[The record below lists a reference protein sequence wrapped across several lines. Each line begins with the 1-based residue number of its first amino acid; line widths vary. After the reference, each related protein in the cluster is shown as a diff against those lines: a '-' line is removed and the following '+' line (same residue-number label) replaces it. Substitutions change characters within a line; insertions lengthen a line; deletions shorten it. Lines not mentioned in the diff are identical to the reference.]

1 MASIKYLF
9 AISFLFIIAFNSVL
23 AAPVSSKEVVD
34 RKNDESEE
42 SPETDKKIPAKIND
56 AALNE
61 QDTDESSDDDEKPSK
76 PEHAHKHKNHSDH
89 LDVDEDDSKAK
100 KVDKEDDP
108 DPVKSD
114 KLNDKSADNEKSQ
127 KVIDDKATALEA
139 DKPAATSHSEEEGE
153 SDIRKPLADNTYPK
167 APAATA
173 AEDRQQQSRE
183 IVDKDTK
190 AVVSDEASDKH
201 EEVPA
206 PAKGSGTMTQEEN
219 EGVANLTEDK
229 QMDERQDG
237 ISVVQTTTK
246 SPNSGM
252 SASVSFS
259 LIFLSIMIYLLQ

>member
-9 AISFLFIIAFNSVL
+9 VISFLIIIAFNLVL
-23 AAPVSSKEVVD
+23 AAPVSSKEAVD
-34 RKNDESEE
+34 RKNDDSEE
-42 SPETDKKIPAKIND
+42 SPETDKKIPAKINA

-61 QDTDESSDDDEKPSK
+61 QDTNESSDDDEKPSK
-76 PEHAHKHKNHSDH
+76 PEHAHKHKDHSDH

-100 KVDKEDDP
+100 KVDKDP
-108 DPVKSD
+108 ASVKFD
-114 KLNDKSADNEKSQ
+114 KLNDKSVDSEKSQ

-153 SDIRKPLADNTYPK
+153 SDIQKPLADNTYPK

-190 AVVSDEASDKH
+190 VVSDEVSDKN

-206 PAKGSGTMTQEEN
+206 PAKGSGTLTQEGN

-237 ISVVQTTTK
+237 ISVIQTTTK

-259 LIFLSIMIYLLQ
+259 LIFLSIMLYFLQ

>member
-9 AISFLFIIAFNSVL
+9 AISFLIIIAFNSVL
-23 AAPVSSKEVVD
+23 AAPVSSKEAVD
-34 RKNDESEE
+34 RKNYDSVE
-42 SPETDKKIPAKIND
+42 SPETEKKIPAKIND

-61 QDTDESSDDDEKPSK
+61 QDTDESSDDDEKPLK
-76 PEHAHKHKNHSDH
+76 PEHAHKHKDHSDH

-100 KVDKEDDP
+100 KDDKEDERDS
-108 DPVKSD
+108 VKSD
-114 KLNDKSADNEKSQ
+114 KLNDKSADSEKSQ
-127 KVIDDKATALEA
+127 KVVNDKATALEA
-139 DKPAATSHSEEEGE
+139 DKPSATSHSEEEGE

-183 IVDKDTK
+183 IVDKDSKTI
-190 AVVSDEASDKH
+190 SDEDKH

-237 ISVVQTTTK
+237 ISVIQTTTK

-259 LIFLSIMIYLLQ
+259 LTFLSIILYLLQ

>member
-9 AISFLFIIAFNSVL
+9 AISFLIIIAFNSVL

-34 RKNDESEE
+34 RKNNDSEE

-56 AALNE
+56 ASLNE
-61 QDTDESSDDDEKPSK
+61 QDTDESIDGDEKSSK
-76 PEHAHKHKNHSDH
+76 PEHAHKHKDHSDH
-89 LDVDEDDSKAK
+89 LDVDEDDTKAK
-100 KVDKEDDP
+100 KVDKEDDS
-108 DPVKSD
+108 DSVKSD
-114 KLNDKSADNEKSQ
+114 KLNDKSGGSEKYQ
-127 KVIDDKATALEA
+127 KEFDDKSTALEA

-153 SDIRKPLADNTYPK
+153 NDIRKPLADNTYPK

-190 AVVSDEASDKH
+190 AAVSDEASDKH

-206 PAKGSGTMTQEEN
+206 PVKGSGTMTQEEN

-252 SASVSFS
+252 SASVSFL
-259 LIFLSIMIYLLQ
+259 LIFLSIMLYLLQ